1 MKVDRSI
8 SVGEGRPLQS
18 TIVDVGRWWR
28 DSACMDELDRGYL
41 MAVAGALVWS
51 PRPLRTWLDACGS
64 ARGVC
69 DAVRSIDVGTPPG
82 VEPLSAAAL
91 ARIREIDDSAAR
103 RANDDLERSGAR
115 LITDAD
121 ADYPAPLHDLAD
133 PPPVI
138 YVRGDPGAFGTRAV
152 AIVGSRAATSYG
164 RHVAATLAGEFGSL
178 GACIVSGLARGID
191 AAAHKAAL
199 AAGAPTVAVVG
210 SGLSALYPPY
220 HSLLADDIVEAG
232 GAVLSEFPP
241 LLPPRAHQFP
251 MRNRIVAAL
260 ANATIVV
267 EAGERSGAL
276 ITARLADEIGRH
288 VFAIPGDVGR
298 PTSAG
303 TNGLIKDGVPLIT
316 GALDAARL
324 LGWAATPSA
333 QERDAS
339 DTTDPLLALVP
350 SAGIDADELAARTN
364 LDVGS
369 LLARLTLLE
378 IRGLVERLPG
388 GSFARR

>member
-1 MKVDRSI
+1 
-8 SVGEGRPLQS
+8 
-18 TIVDVGRWWR
+18 
-28 DSACMDELDRGYL
+28 

-51 PRPLRTWLDACGS
+51 PRLLRTWLDACGS
-64 ARGVC
+64 PRAVC
-69 DAVRSIDVGTPPG
+69 DAVRPVDLVMPPG
-82 VEPLSAAAL
+82 VEPLSATAL
-91 ARIREIDDSAAR
+91 ARLREIDDDAAR
-103 RANDDLERSGAR
+103 RANEDLGRSGAR
-115 LITDAD
+115 LITDVD
-121 ADYPAPLHDLAD
+121 AEYPAALCDLAD
-133 PPPVI
+133 PPPVL
-138 YVRGDPGAFGTRAV
+138 YALGDPSALRDRAI
-152 AIVGSRAATSYG
+152 AIVGSRAATTYG
-164 RHVAATLAGEFGSL
+164 RHVAATLAADFGAL

-199 AAGAPTVAVVG
+199 TSGARTVAVVG

-241 LLPPRAHQFP
+241 MLPARAHQFP

-260 ANATIVV
+260 ASATIVV
-267 EAGERSGAL
+267 EAGARSGAL
-276 ITARLADEIGRH
+276 ITARLADEVGRH

-316 GALDAARL
+316 SASDAAQL
-324 LGWAATPSA
+324 LGWQTISPADEHDHPSA
-333 QERDAS
+333 A
-339 DTTDPLLALVP
+339 DPLLALVP
-350 SAGIDADELAARTN
+350 STGIDADELASRTH
-364 LDVGS
+364 LDVGT

>member
-1 MKVDRSI
+1 
-8 SVGEGRPLQS
+8 
-18 TIVDVGRWWR
+18 
-28 DSACMDELDRGYL
+28 MDELDRGYL

-51 PRPLRTWLDACGS
+51 PRRLRAWLDACGC
-64 ARGVC
+64 ARAVC
-69 DAVRSIDVGTPPG
+69 DAVRSIEIDAPPG
-82 VEPLSAAAL
+82 VEPLGAAAI
-91 ARIREIDDSAAR
+91 ARLREINDDAAR
-103 RANDDLERSGAR
+103 RANADLERSGAR

-121 ADYPAPLHDLAD
+121 ADYPSPLRDLAD
-133 PPPVI
+133 PPPVV
-138 YVRGDPGAFGTRAV
+138 YVRGDPGALGVRAV
-152 AIVGSRAATSYG
+152 AIVGSRAATAYG
-164 RHVAATLAGEFGSL
+164 RHVAAALAAEFGSL

-199 AAGAPTVAVVG
+199 SAGARTVAVVG

-241 LLPPRAHQFP
+241 TLPPRAHQFP

-260 ANATIVV
+260 AGATIVV

-324 LGWAATPSA
+324 LGWTATIASVRGDDDNDAA
-333 QERDAS
+333 
-339 DTTDPLLALVP
+339 DPLLALVP
-350 SAGIDADELAARTN
+350 PAGIDAEELAARTD

>member
-1 MKVDRSI
+1 M
-8 SVGEGRPLQS
+8 
-18 TIVDVGRWWR
+18 R
-28 DSACMDELDRGYL
+28 DSACVDELDRGYL

-69 DAVRSIDVGTPPG
+69 DAVRSIDGGALLPPG
-82 VEPLSAAAL
+82 VEPLTVAAL
-91 ARIREIDDSAAR
+91 ARIREIDDAAAC
-103 RANDDLERSGAR
+103 RANDDLGRSGAR
-115 LITDAD
+115 LISDAD
-121 ADYPAPLHDLAD
+121 ADYPPQLRDLAD
-133 PPPVI
+133 PPPVL
-138 YVRGDPGAFGTRAV
+138 YVRGDPGAIGTRAV

-164 RHVAATLAGEFGSL
+164 RHVAATLAAEFGGL

-199 AAGAPTVAVVG
+199 GAGALTVAVVG

-288 VFAIPGDVGR
+288 VYAIPGDIGR

-303 TNGLIKDGVPLIT
+303 TNGLIKDGVPLVT

-324 LGWAATPSA
+324 LGWVTAANA
-333 QERDAS
+333 HERNPGETA
-339 DTTDPLLALVP
+339 DPLLALVP
-350 SAGIDADELAARTN
+350 PAGIDADELAAQTG
-364 LDVGS
+364 VEIGS